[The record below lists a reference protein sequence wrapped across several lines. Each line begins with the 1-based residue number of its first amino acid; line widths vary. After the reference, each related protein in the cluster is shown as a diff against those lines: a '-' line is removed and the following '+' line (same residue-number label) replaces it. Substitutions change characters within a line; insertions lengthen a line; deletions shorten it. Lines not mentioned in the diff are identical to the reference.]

1 MSTYVLHGYEF
12 RGLGEVIR
20 LVLVQAGIPFEDRRM
35 SAEEWARI
43 KETYPNS
50 QVPLLEVDGRRMAQS
65 GYEFYYDRVAEH
77 VPYNRVLLG
86 FDQTSKREDMYERHF
101 LPAVRKA
108 LPFYEELVRAANEND
123 GFILAS
129 GLSYA
134 DFVVAEHL
142 HTIFAME
149 PKFAAKNPEL
159 AAFRAKIFAVSP
171 QIAAHIRDPKE
182 TVA

>member
-43 KETYPNS
+43 KEMYWL
-50 QVPLLEVDGRRMAQS
+50 Q
-65 GYEFYYDRVAEH
+65 
-77 VPYNRVLLG
+77 
-86 FDQTSKREDMYERHF
+86 EDMYERHF